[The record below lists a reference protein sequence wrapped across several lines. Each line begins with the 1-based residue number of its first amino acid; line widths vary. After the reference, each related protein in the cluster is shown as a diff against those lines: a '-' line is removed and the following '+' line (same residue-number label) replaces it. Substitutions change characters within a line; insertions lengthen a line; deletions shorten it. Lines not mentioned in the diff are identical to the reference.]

1 MVGDFLDVTKVV
13 PNHLLV
19 ALVTLRIQMLRHIAW
34 HSHLA
39 SIGAKG
45 RLADGAYVI
54 NQGALQGLPVISRR
68 VLTVDWYVT
77 VAWLVARRA
86 VLATR
91 VIQRGLLH
99 LDHLALFEVP
109 LGRVHYPRVANH
121 GTGGYLR

>member
-1 MVGDFLDVTKVV
+1 MV

-19 ALVTLRIQMLRHIAW
+19 ALVTLRIQMLRHITW

-39 SIGAKG
+39 SIGAQG

-54 NQGALQGLPVISRR
+54 NQGALQRLPVISRR
-68 VLTVDWYVT
+68 VLTVDWYVP

-86 VLATR
+86 VLATP

-99 LDHLALFEVP
+99 LDDLALFEVP
-109 LGRVHYPRVANH
+109 FGRVDNPRVTNH
-121 GTGGYLR
+121 RAGRYL